1 MMVGLLG
8 AFSAMS
14 LVPRRNLGWFTTM
27 GTATMVIYLF
37 HGFVI
42 KTFMALGWPEF
53 TASYPMLGL
62 VLTVVGAV
70 GLTFFLAARP
80 CGGCSSRS
88 PTRSAGWRRA
98 AAGPA
103 RPPRRSDRGARHDV
117 EVGGL
122 EAGRCVP
129 AEVRG
134 VPRRV
139 LVGPRPVVRQLLELL
154 ELLGEHGARA
164 GASTR

>member
-53 TASYPMLGL
+53 TASYPTIGL
-62 VLTVVGAV
+62 VLTVIGAV
-70 GLTFFLAARP
+70 GLTFFLA
-80 CGGCSSRS
+80 C
-88 PTRSAGWRRA
+88 
-98 AAGPA
+98 
-103 RPPRRSDRGARHDV
+103 PPV
-117 EVGGL
+117 
-122 EAGRCVP
+122 
-129 AEVRG
+129 
-134 VPRRV
+134 RRV
-139 LVGPRPVVRQLLELL
+139 LEPFTNPLGWLEARRQ
-154 ELLGEHGARA
+154 ARA
-164 GASTR
+164 GSAPTSV